1 MFFRSFKSGKNYQS
15 STQVNGNSQ
24 SDIALEGNTTTN
36 NSKNKEKHNN
46 SGGNLSIQKEKTKV
60 IKKGYTEFNNLV
72 VA

>member
-24 SDIALEGNTTTN
+24 SDIALEGNTTAN

-46 SGGNLSIQKEKTKV
+46 SGGNLSI
-60 IKKGYTEFNNLV
+60 
-72 VA
+72 